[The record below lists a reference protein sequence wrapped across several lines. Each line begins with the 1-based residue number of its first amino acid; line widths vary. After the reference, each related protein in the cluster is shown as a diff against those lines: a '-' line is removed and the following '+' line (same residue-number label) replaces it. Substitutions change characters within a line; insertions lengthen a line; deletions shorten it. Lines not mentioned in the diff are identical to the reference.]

1 MDDFQ
6 TLYFARCRLG
16 GALAFHYNARYCGA
30 AWALHHN
37 ARRRLRQRRTE
48 AAKRNLN
55 ILQTLWVSLLG
66 CLVPAEDLGWR
77 ASFVL
82 PKTCACVRRF
92 DTLTFLS
99 INCPLLVF
107 FLLMTGIYPQLST
120 LPGLDRSPH
129 LCQVHMSFAVCCFF
143 PCFRLSCITRN
154 NVCNKPQC
162 EKTKLHNAMPA
173 NTTIVDANCRQLF
186 LLLSTGAHPCPCNPS
201 ENTQCRSHLQLL
213 LFALLRVNLLILWI
227 CAFNASSVMHSM
239 CSVSPTLSCCPLS
252 SSNLGA
258 PKAKREPFFQLT
270 AS

>member
-37 ARRRLRQRRTE
+37 ARCRLRQRRTE

-120 LPGLDRSPH
+120 LPGLDRSPTFVKCTCPS
-129 LCQVHMSFAVCCFF
+129 LCVVFSLASACLASPATMSATN
-143 PCFRLSCITRN
+143 PNARKQSCTM
-154 NVCNKPQC
+154 QC
-162 EKTKLHNAMPA
+162 LP
-173 NTTIVDANCRQLF
+173 
-186 LLLSTGAHPCPCNPS
+186 
-201 ENTQCRSHLQLL
+201 TQ
-213 LFALLRVNLLILWI
+213 
-227 CAFNASSVMHSM
+227 
-239 CSVSPTLSCCPLS
+239 P
-252 SSNLGA
+252 
-258 PKAKREPFFQLT
+258 
-270 AS
+270 